1 MKKIVL
7 SACLAF
13 SVMAQ
18 AQMKEGRI
26 VFERTIQLPVRMFN
40 ADPNIASQMPKSRT
54 DQFELLF
61 GNNQSLWQFLPSAD
75 NEDPGT
81 FSGNGIVLR
90 MAGANEI
97 SYCNF
102 DKGTRTDQREVM
114 DRNFVVM
121 DSVRRGEWKLV
132 DETKTILNYTVRKA
146 VGQRVFNRMQTTM
159 ENGEMKRQ
167 VIPDTSVVIAWFTTD
182 IPVPVGPGADMQ
194 GQLPGAILEL
204 DINKGQTVFKAL
216 EVSSKVNTGKIREPK
231 DGKKVTAA
239 EFTKEREKLMEEMR
253 RNMPGG
259 GNGNVIRIQQ

>member
-1 MKKIVL
+1 
-7 SACLAF
+7 
-13 SVMAQ
+13 
-18 AQMKEGRI
+18 MKEGRI
-26 VFERTIQLPVRMFN
+26 VYERTMQLPVRMFN
-40 ADPNIASQMPKSRT
+40 ADPNIASQIPKSRT

-61 GNNQSLWQFLPSAD
+61 GNNQSLWQFLPSAN

-90 MAGANEI
+90 MAGANEA

-102 DKGTRTDQREVM
+102 EKGTRTDQREVM
-114 DRNFVVM
+114 DRSFLVT
-121 DSVRRGEWKLV
+121 DSVRRGEWKLT
-132 DETKTILNYTVRKA
+132 DDTKTILNYTVRKA
-146 VGQRVFNRMQTTM
+146 IGQRVTSRMQTTM

-167 VIPDTSVVIAWFTTD
+167 VIPDTAVVIAWFTTD

-204 DINKGQTVFKAL
+204 DINKGQTVFKVL
-216 EVSSKVNTGKIREPK
+216 EISSKVNTNKIKEPK

-239 EFTKEREKLMEEMR
+239 EFTREREKLMEEMR